1 MNNDFFHIMTPF
13 DQALSNTSLQMLK
26 LLIPYLPPQTQ
37 RIMAV
42 YIKFLELQTT
52 LSFFRTFRQKDLAPE
67 HIFEDL
73 KPYLPRSALESFDS
87 MMNMV
92 NMMNLFQEMQGA
104 SGSNSGSDFNF
115 DFGFDPMSMMKDM
128 LSPEHQDMFQM
139 YQGMFA
145 QENDTEQQ
153 KEGDSHD

>member
-1 MNNDFFHIMTPF
+1 MNDDFFHIMTPF
-13 DQALSNTSLQMLK
+13 DQALSNTSLQMIK

-37 RIMAV
+37 RMMAV

-52 LSFFRTFRQKDLAPE
+52 FSFFRTFRQKHLAPE

-73 KPYLPRSALESFDS
+73 KPYLPRSALESFDN

-104 SGSNSGSDFNF
+104 SGSTSDSGF
-115 DFGFDPMSMMKDM
+115 DFDPMSVMKDM
-128 LSPEHQDMFQM
+128 LNPEQQDMFQM

-153 KEGDSHD
+153 KEGDLHD